1 MEAKKSKTSLNSE
14 ELNYLMKH
22 TNLDG
27 STVKQWYSGFLR
39 DCPNGKM
46 TQDQFFL
53 MYRMLIPEGNTEKF
67 CKHVFRTFDADN
79 NGYVDFLEFLLALNI
94 TSTGNPE
101 EKLKWAF
108 KLYDIDGNGSVSQEE
123 MIKVVQSIYDMLGAG
138 SLESKDKARNRAEFV
153 FQKLDAD
160 GDKKLTEEEFIKG
173 CLENEELKSLLTPTM
188 VSDDLPVKS

>member
-1 MEAKKSKTSLNSE
+1 MGAKKSKTSLNSE

-46 TQDQFFL
+46 TQEQFFS

-79 NGYVDFLEFLLALNI
+79 NGYIDFLEFLLALNI

-138 SLESKDKARNRAEFV
+138 SLESNDKARNRAEFV

-188 VSDDLPVKS
+188 VSDDSPVKS